1 MNRMSYERKVGERG
15 QITLPKKMREELGI
29 AGGDKV
35 VIQEES
41 GRIEVEKKD
50 RKEEL
55 VEGYRKTK
63 ERDRNISEEMLK
75 ASGEVLEE

>member
-1 MNRMSYERKVGERG
+1 MSYERKVGERG